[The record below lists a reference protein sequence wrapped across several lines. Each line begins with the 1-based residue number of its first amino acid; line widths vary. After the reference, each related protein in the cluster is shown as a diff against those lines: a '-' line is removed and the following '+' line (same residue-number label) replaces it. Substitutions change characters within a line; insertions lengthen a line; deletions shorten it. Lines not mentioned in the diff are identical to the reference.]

1 MSLHSGCRDSP
12 MITLELSLDDVLRSR
27 FAVSAVGETIE
38 AARALAN
45 PAAAVGQ
52 ARWLRINEQALRRLH
67 RDHDLRPLF
76 ALLPVCSYIPD
87 FLMPLPQVP
96 LGELEAELAIVRQT
110 SSERAR
116 EEIGRCLDRRDPID
130 RDVERLLRS
139 HHAVEQLAV
148 LIETVWDACV
158 RPWWPRIRDVLERD
172 IRRRSGALASGGLTA
187 MFEDLQPA
195 MTLERRE
202 LHIRHRIDRAAATC
216 GRGLVLVPSAF
227 VWPRVMAVLDAP
239 GPVGLRYPARGTGTI
254 WFEDEQDPE
263 AALASLIGTTRARI
277 LGALEE
283 PAHTTALAARL
294 ARSPGNIADHLTVLR
309 GSGLVDRV
317 RSGRHVLY
325 RRTTLGNALHSGT

>member
-1 MSLHSGCRDSP
+1 

-38 AARALAN
+38 AARAMAN
-45 PAAAVGQ
+45 PAAVGQ
-52 ARWLRINEQALRRLH
+52 IRWLRISQEALRRLH

-76 ALLPVCSYIPD
+76 ALLPACSYIPD
-87 FLMPLPQVP
+87 FLMPLPQAP
-96 LGELEAELAIVRQT
+96 LSEFETELAIVRTT
-110 SSERAR
+110 SNERAR
-116 EEIGRCLDRRDPID
+116 GEIGRCLDRRDEID

-139 HHAVEQLAV
+139 RDAVEHLAV
-148 LIETVWDACV
+148 LIEAIWDACV
-158 RPWWPRIRDVLERD
+158 KPWWPRIRDVLERD

-202 LHIRHRIDRAAATC
+202 LHIRHRIDRAAASR

-239 GPVGLRYPARGTGTI
+239 GPVGLRYPTRGAGTI
-254 WFEDEQDPE
+254 WMEDEQDPE

-277 LGALEE
+277 LGALDE
-283 PAHTTALAARL
+283 PAHTTGLATRL

-309 GSGLVDRV
+309 GSGLVGRT

-325 RRTTLGNALHSGT
+325 HRTTLGNALHSGT